1 MFTSRTKTC
10 VGCTRPYFHF
20 IDMSA
25 QVPFWRVGHF
35 WAFFWSL
42 ERQVALVFVFHLCPR
57 SLFYWWFNGHL
68 DWLKFNIPIFRA
80 GSLGSP
86 GSRLPAIHLSTHP
99 SIHSLCNTD
108 PSNSVVPFKLDH
120 SIFHIF
126 SRSKFSQNSKMGMG
140 QRPIFITISLEE

>member
-99 SIHSLCNTD
+99 SIHFVTLI
-108 PSNSVVPFKLDH
+108 PAILLYHSNLT
-120 SIFHIF
+120 I
-126 SRSKFSQNSKMGMG
+126 RSFTFSQDRNFLKTP
-140 QRPIFITISLEE
+140 RWVWVNDLFSLPYHLRNN